1 MPTRN
6 VVITE
11 RQAAF
16 ISRLVDSGEYQNAS
30 EVLREGLR
38 LVEERRATYAAKL
51 DALRAAVQVGINSIE
66 RGEGIQ
72 FDSPEA
78 LGAYLDSV
86 ADEAIAQ
93 AEVELAVGT
102 KQHA

>member
-1 MPTRN
+1 
-6 VVITE
+6 
-11 RQAAF
+11 
-16 ISRLVDSGEYQNAS
+16 
-30 EVLREGLR
+30 
-38 LVEERRATYAAKL
+38 
-51 DALRAAVQVGINSIE
+51 VGINSIE